1 MTKKKLTPEVM
12 RTLRAKPGPLP
23 LKVADYLWPNL
34 TMRVQDAMTKSRV
47 NFFIWLDR
55 RFSRNR

>member
-1 MTKKKLTPEVM
+1 M

-47 NFFIWLDR
+47 NFFLWLDR
-55 RFSRNR
+55 RFSRNRRSL